1 MNGGADRQAA
11 ALRALFLLDPGLVF
25 LNHGSFG
32 ACPQPVFEQ
41 YQHWQRELERNPVAF
56 LGRRSA
62 ELLRAARE
70 QLATYLGAGADDLV
84 FVPNATTGVNVVARS
99 LALQPGDEVLT
110 TDQEYGAC
118 DATFRVVCDRTGA
131 VIRRV
136 AVPLP
141 FEPAAF
147 VPRLM
152 AAVTPRT
159 KLIFASHVVS
169 TTALVFPVAELCA
182 RAREAGIPTL
192 IDGAHAPGLIDLDLA
207 TVGAD
212 YYTGNCHK
220 WLCAPKGSA
229 FLHVRREHQAALQG
243 GIVSWGWLADELAAG
258 GGGHTGFDAY
268 VGTTP
273 LERRLQWQGTRDIAS
288 YLTVPAALD
297 FLAAHDW
304 PVRREGCRQ
313 WALQLQREVLSRNG
327 LSAIAPDEALTQM
340 VPIPVRA
347 TDGEGLR
354 RWLYESRGIEVPVTQ
369 HGGQTFVRVSVQA
382 YTTGD
387 ELAALLSALRDAGA

>member
-1 MNGGADRQAA
+1 MNGGADRQAS

-41 YQHWQRELERNPVAF
+41 YQFWQRELERNPVAF

-84 FVPNATTGVNVVARS
+84 FMPNATTGVNVVARS

-207 TVGAD
+207 VVGAD

-313 WALQLQREVLSRNG
+313 RALQLQREVLSRNG